1 MLGHKIIGLLD
12 SGANSTILGNNALQL
27 IDKLKLKQFP
37 LIASIKTADGKS
49 HNISSYVILPINYNK
64 TIHNVETLVVP
75 SLTKSLI
82 LGMDFWKLFNI
93 KPIICSQIDL
103 VQSNDCIQLSPA
115 EQTTLAEVQSSFL
128 IGTPEQPLGRTNVLS
143 HDIDTGHTKPFKQ
156 RYYCVSPYVQV
167 EMDKELERMLD
178 LDVIEPSVSA
188 WSNPIVAI
196 RRPNKKTR
204 LCLDSRKLN
213 QVSVPCAYPLP
224 YISRILGRIR
234 GTKYLSTIDL
244 KDAFWQ
250 VPLTS
255 RSKPKTAF
263 TVPGRGMY
271 QFKVM
276 PFGLQNAPGTQSRL
290 MDAVLGHD
298 MEPLVFCYLDD
309 IVCATETF
317 EEHIYCLK
325 RIAERL
331 RKANLTISLEKSKF
345 CVRELKYL
353 GFVLGEHGLR
363 TDLDKVASIL
373 HFPTPKNI
381 KGVRSL
387 CGMLSWY
394 RKFITDFATL
404 ATPIT
409 DLTKQTTKTFVWTTE
424 ADNALNQL
432 KILLTSAPILAMP
445 DFRKEFI
452 MECDASN
459 TGVGGVLLQNIYGE
473 ERVIEYMSQKLSD
486 TQVKYSVTEKEC
498 LAVVLCIEKW
508 RSYIEGAKFTVVT
521 DHASLRWLQNLKDP
535 AGRLARWALRLQ
547 PYNFTLVHRKGVNH
561 VVPDALSRSVET
573 IDVETDD
580 FNADLEYNSLRDD
593 ILVSPEKYP
602 NYSINDSTIYIK
614 LRAGWKLL
622 VPVNLR
628 EKLLKNFH
636 DDAIS
641 AHQGNYRTA
650 QRIRAHYWWKTMLA
664 DVKKYVARCDICMK
678 CKPSNIPL
686 RAPMGKP
693 KLPETPWRMIACD
706 FMGPFPRTKNQNNN
720 LLVVTDLFSKFS
732 LLKPLRNAKTNLMI
746 KYLEE
751 EIFMVYGVP
760 EVLLTDNGTIF
771 KSKKFIEFCASYGT
785 VPWKSAVYHAQNN
798 PVERVNLSL
807 GSAIRSYIG
816 ENHRDWDKNISK
828 IGCALRTAVHGT
840 TKNTPYYLN
849 FGQQMCT
856 HGSSYKISDTLT
868 NLNNKGV
875 ETECEEFFLA
885 RKEAVEN
892 MSASHE
898 RNSKYYNLRT
908 RVTKFNVGDT
918 VYKRNFVLSNAAKS
932 FCEKFA
938 YLFVPA
944 KVTEKLGSNC
954 YRLTDLKGK
963 DFGICSAK
971 DIRPK
976 PSEN

>member
-1 MLGHKIIGLLD
+1 MLGQKIVGLLD
-12 SGANSTILGNNALQL
+12 SGANSTILGKNALEL
-27 IDKLKLKQFP
+27 IKNLNLQQFP
-37 LIASIKTADGKS
+37 LISFIKTADGRS
-49 HNISSYVILPINYNK
+49 HRISSFVILPILYNK
-64 TIHNVETLVVP
+64 ILHKVETLVVP
-75 SLTKSLI
+75 SLTKPLI
-82 LGMDFWKLFNI
+82 LGMDFWKLYNI
-93 KPIICSQIDL
+93 RPVICSQIDSVPISDAIHL
-103 VQSNDCIQLSPA
+103 SDSKLKQLKAVQM
-115 EQTTLAEVQSSFL
+115 SFL
-128 IGTPEQPLGRTNVLS
+128 IGTSDQPLGRTNVIS
-143 HDIDTGHTKPFKQ
+143 HDIDTGKTQPFKQ
-156 RYYCVSPYVQV
+156 RYYCVSPYIQV
-167 EMDKELERMLD
+167 EMDKELNRMLS
-178 LDVIEPSVSA
+178 LDVIEPCASP

-196 RRPNKKTR
+196 RRPNKKMR

-213 QVSVPCAYPLP
+213 QVSVPCRYPLP

-250 VPLTS
+250 VPLTPGS
-255 RSKPKTAF
+255 RPKTAF

-298 MEPLVFCYLDD
+298 LEPLVFCYLDD

-373 HFPTPKNI
+373 HFPIPKNI

-394 RKFITDFATL
+394 RKFIDEYASL
-404 ATPIT
+404 AAPIT
-409 DLTKQTTKTFVWTTE
+409 DLTKKSTKPFVWTDE
-424 ADNALNQL
+424 ADKALSAL

-445 DFRKEFI
+445 DFSKEFI
-452 MECDASN
+452 MECDSSN
-459 TGVGGVLLQNIYGE
+459 TGVGGVLLQNIDGV
-473 ERVIEYMSQKLSD
+473 ERVIEYMSQRLSD
-486 TQVKYSVTEKEC
+486 TQIKYSVTEKEC

-561 VVPDALSRSVET
+561 VVPDALSRSIET
-573 IDVETDD
+573 IDVENED
-580 FNADLEYNSLRDD
+580 FMSDLEYNSLRDD
-593 ILVSPEKYP
+593 IIVFPEKYP
-602 NYSINDSTIYIK
+602 KYYVKESLIYIK
-614 LRAGWKLL
+614 LNNGWKLL
-622 VPVNLR
+622 VPKNLR
-628 EKLLKNFH
+628 EKLLNHFH
-636 DDAIS
+636 DDEIS

-650 QRIRAHYWWKTMLA
+650 QRLREKFWWKTLLS
-664 DVKKYVARCDICMK
+664 DVKRYVAQCETCLK
-678 CKPSNIPL
+678 CKYPNVPL
-686 RAPMGKP
+686 RAPMGHP
-693 KLPETPWRMIACD
+693 KLPNTPWRFIACD
-706 FMGPFPRTKNQNNN
+706 FMGPFPRTSNQNTN
-720 LLVVTDLFSKFS
+720 LLVVTDIFSKFS

-746 KYLEE
+746 KFLED

-760 EVLLTDNGTIF
+760 EIILTDNATIF
-771 KSKKFIEFCASYGT
+771 KSKQFKLFCAKYG
-785 VPWKSAVYHAQNN
+785 VAPWKSAVYHAQNN

-816 ENHRDWDKNISK
+816 ENHRDWDKNISR

-840 TKNTPYYLN
+840 TKYTPFYLN
-849 FGQQMCT
+849 FGHQMST
-856 HGSSYKISDTLT
+856 VGTSYKIADTINDLD
-868 NLNNKGV
+868 NKGF
-875 ETECEEFFLA
+875 ETHCEEFFQA
-885 RKEAVEN
+885 RIHAVEN
-892 MSASHE
+892 MKSSHE
-898 RNSKYYNLRT
+898 RNTKYYNLRS
-908 RVTKFNVGDT
+908 RSNKFNVGDI

-944 KVTEKLGSNC
+944 KIVEKLGNSC
-954 YRLTDLKGK
+954 YRLSDEKGK
-963 DFGICSAK
+963 DLGIYSAK
-971 DIRPK
+971 DIKPK
-976 PSEN
+976 SS